1 MQQPTTTTA
10 SPASLMIA
18 DAGSIGMS
26 GQRGAIAAPSAICA
40 IDVDNLLNCGSGGY
54 ARLNINAFC
63 KRIFNELGGNCIIR
77 AFANRMA
84 HSVAEVWERAGANVT
99 VVGRNV
105 DPFMASWLDS
115 YKTAHLVGIAS
126 GDHFFS
132 GVARR
137 HRERGGRVV
146 VWSLRDRAAHE
157 LVFAASKIN
166 FDLEELLLSSGS
178 QRVH

>member
-1 MQQPTTTTA
+1 MDKNFTN
-10 SPASLMIA
+10 LIA
-18 DAGSIGMS
+18 DAGCTGVR
-26 GQRGAIAAPSAICA
+26 GERGAFAASSAICG
-40 IDVDNLLNCGSGGY
+40 IDVDNLLNCGSDGY
-54 ARLNINAFC
+54 GRLNINAFC
-63 KRIFNELGGNCIIR
+63 QRIFHELGGDCIIR

-84 HSVAEVWERAGANVT
+84 HCVAEVWERAGANVT
-99 VVGRNV
+99 IVGRNV

-115 YKTAHLVGIAS
+115 YKTAPIVGIAS
-126 GDHFFS
+126 GDHIFS

-166 FDLEELLLSSGS
+166 FDLEELLLSSGL